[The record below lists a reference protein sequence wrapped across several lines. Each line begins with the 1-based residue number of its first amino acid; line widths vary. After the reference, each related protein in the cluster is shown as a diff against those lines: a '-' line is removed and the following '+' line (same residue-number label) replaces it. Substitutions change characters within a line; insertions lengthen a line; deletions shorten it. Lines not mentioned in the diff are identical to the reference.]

1 MSHPCPNQ
9 SCQDNVR
16 GECFAG
22 GCRMNPEPMTDND
35 EGVNEDDE

>member
-22 GCRMNPEPMTDND
+22 GCSTNPMP
-35 EGVNEDDE
+35 EDGDQE